1 MRRLL
6 LTTIAIPAAAA
17 TALANDEQDCFQG
30 KDPRLR
36 IKVCSEIIRR
46 APHDA
51 TAYHHR
57 AVSHAMAGD
66 IDSAIRDYTTVIEI
80 APNNASAFDN
90 RGRAYASKGDYAQAT
105 ADLTRASELMAKA
118 NAQPTTIAPT
128 TSQAAKR
135 AAIART
141 AGVPKTKPKTTGD
154 AGTSW
159 WTWLWGNGPNQA
171 SGKNSKP

>member
-1 MRRLL
+1 MGTCARSNGEAHLVFPSLRSPSAAWIKSMRRLL

-57 AVSHAMAGD
+57 AVAHAMAGD
-66 IDSAIRDYTTVIEI
+66 IASAIRDYTTVI
-80 APNNASAFDN
+80 
-90 RGRAYASKGDYAQAT
+90 
-105 ADLTRASELMAKA
+105 
-118 NAQPTTIAPT
+118 
-128 TSQAAKR
+128 
-135 AAIART
+135 
-141 AGVPKTKPKTTGD
+141 
-154 AGTSW
+154 
-159 WTWLWGNGPNQA
+159 
-171 SGKNSKP
+171 